1 MIICNFK
8 LNKTSILKHLIILM
22 LLVAISISIL
32 AVYKMIK
39 SSKDKEYFL
48 TENSCTQDTDIAVIK
63 SSNYSNILKQVHE
76 DIDTYI
82 GQKISFSGYI
92 FKVDNFNDNQ
102 FVLARNMDIGNNQT
116 LIVGFLCEYDD
127 IISYDEYS
135 WIEITGE
142 ITKGYYNNSAI
153 PILKII
159 EIKSIEEPDNP
170 TVPAPDGDYVPTSV
184 IY

>member
-1 MIICNFK
+1 MIIYNLK
-8 LNKTSILKHLIILM
+8 LNKTSVLKHLIILM
-22 LLVAISISIL
+22 LLLSIAISVLS
-32 AVYKMIK
+32 VYKMIN
-39 SSKDKEYFL
+39 SSKEKEQFL
-48 TENSCTQDTDIAVIK
+48 TENPCIQDTDVAVIK

-116 LIVGFLCEYDD
+116 LIIGFLCEYDG

-135 WIEITGE
+135 WVEITGE

-159 EIKSIEEPDNP
+159 DIKAIKEPDNP
-170 TVPAPDGDYVPTSV
+170 NVPVPDGEYIPTSV